1 MQFVPNQV
9 MGYDRAITV
18 FSPDGRILQVEY
30 AKKAIDAGSLILGVN
45 TKDGVIL
52 AADTHRIDPL
62 LVADSISKIE
72 EVGSNIIMTSAG
84 YIGDA
89 RVLLKRSRMK
99 AQEHKLSY
107 GENIEPEELVKFIS
121 DICQSFTQYGGIRPF
136 GVSLLVG
143 GMTDNGPQLFS
154 TEPAGIYFKYNAKAI
169 GNNSVEANKLLEKN
183 WKKDMSIQDGIKLV
197 DTVYA
202 KILGKEYKKS
212 RVQILISNT
221 NGIKIAPDKKD

>member
-30 AKKAIDAGSLILGVN
+30 AKKAIDAGSLIVGVT

-62 LVADSISKIE
+62 LVSESVSKIE
-72 EVGSNIIMTSAG
+72 EVNSNIILTSAG

-89 RVLLKRSRMK
+89 RVLLKRARLK
-99 AQEHKLSY
+99 AQEHKLTY
-107 GENIEPEELVKFIS
+107 GENINPEELVKFIS

-143 GMTDNGPQLFS
+143 GMTENGPQLFS
-154 TEPAGIYFKYNAKAI
+154 TEPAGIYFRYNAKAV
-169 GNNSVEANKLLEKN
+169 GNNSTDANKLLEKS
-183 WKKDMSIQDGIKLV
+183 WKKDLSVEDGIKLIYK
-197 DTVYA
+197 VYA
-202 KILGKEYKKS
+202 KILGKEYNKS
-212 RVQILISNT
+212 RVQILISNSK
-221 NGIKIAPDKKD
+221 GIKVTPKKGD

>member
-30 AKKAIDAGSLILGVN
+30 AKKAIDAGSLILGLT

-52 AADTHRIDPL
+52 AADTHRVDPL
-62 LVADSISKIE
+62 LVIDSISKIE
-72 EVGSNIIMTSAG
+72 EVNSNIIMTSAG

-89 RVLLKRSRMK
+89 RVLLKRARLK
-99 AQEHKLSY
+99 AQEHKLTY
-107 GENIEPEELVKFIS
+107 GEEINPEELVKYIA

-143 GMTDNGPQLFS
+143 GMTETGPQLFS
-154 TEPAGIYFKYNAKAI
+154 TEPAGIYFRYNAKAI
-169 GNNSVEANKLLEKN
+169 GNNSTEANKLLEKT
-183 WKKDMSIQDGIKLV
+183 WKKDMNTEDGLKLI
-197 DTVYA
+197 TTIYS

-212 RVQILISNT
+212 RVQILISNS
-221 NGIKIAPDKKD
+221 NGIKVAPKKKD

>member
-30 AKKAIDAGSLILGVN
+30 AKKAIDAGSLIVGVT
-45 TKDGVIL
+45 TKEGVIL
-52 AADTHRIDPL
+52 AADTHRVDPL
-62 LVADSISKIE
+62 LVADSVSKIE
-72 EVGSNIIMTSAG
+72 EVNSNIIMTSAG

-89 RVLLKRSRMK
+89 RVLLKRARLK
-99 AQEHKLSY
+99 AQEHKLTY
-107 GENIEPEELVKFIS
+107 GENINPEELVKYIS

-143 GMTDNGPQLFS
+143 GMNENGPQLFS
-154 TEPAGIYFKYNAKAI
+154 TEPAGIYFKYNAKAV
-169 GNNSVEANKLLEKN
+169 GNNSVEANKILEKS
-183 WKKDMSIQDGIKLV
+183 WKKDMSVEDGIKLIH
-197 DTVYA
+197 DVYA

-212 RVQILISNT
+212 RVQILISNSK
-221 NGIKIAPDKKD
+221 GIKVAPKNKD

>member
-30 AKKAIDAGSLILGVN
+30 AKKAIDAGSLIVGVT
-45 TKDGVIL
+45 TKEGVIL
-52 AADTHRIDPL
+52 AADTHRVDPL
-62 LVADSISKIE
+62 LVAESVSKIE
-72 EVGSNIIMTSAG
+72 EVNSNIIMTSAG

-89 RVLLKRSRMK
+89 RVLLKRARLK
-99 AQEHKLSY
+99 AQEHKLTY
-107 GENIEPEELVKFIS
+107 GEAINPEELVKFIS

-143 GMTDNGPQLFS
+143 GMTENGPQLFS
-154 TEPAGIYFKYNAKAI
+154 TEPAGIYFKYNAKAV
-169 GNNSVEANKLLEKN
+169 GNNSTEANKLLEKS
-183 WKKDMSIQDGIKLV
+183 WKKDMSVEDGIKLIH
-197 DTVYA
+197 TVYA

-212 RVQILISNT
+212 RVQVLISNST
-221 NGIKIAPDKKD
+221 GIKVAPKNKD